1 MEVTYEIMDRSS
13 FHPTHADGRI
23 PDFAI
28 SHFLEQTPTVV
39 KKTIEECFLGQSINE
54 LEFDHPLVA
63 DAFMINAIIGIQREL
78 QKEHG
83 EQDWAGML
91 KAYQMPDEYRE
102 SFGILHDMN
111 EKANDRM
118 TEAEFYDAMDGGHTE
133 SN

>member
-1 MEVTYEIMDRSS
+1 
-13 FHPTHADGRI
+13 
-23 PDFAI
+23 
-28 SHFLEQTPTVV
+28 
-39 KKTIEECFLGQSINE
+39 
-54 LEFDHPLVA
+54 
-63 DAFMINAIIGIQREL
+63 
-78 QKEHG
+78 
-83 EQDWAGML
+83 ML